1 MLNEI
6 EFARYAEGNNKLLH
20 LVSQERGRLV
30 DFACDLP
37 AVCFISYLF
46 SLFLDSR
53 KRNLFQ
59 RYVLARRFSCLWKFI
74 CRDKRSCFRQA
85 FFHCTCT
92 WPITPEYLFTYDGQ
106 RWLRVW
112 VCVATKEEHVREQCS
127 VYSIRSVLDDASIK
141 RCYFILILDKRFI
154 PLLYI
159 LL

>member
-92 WPITPEYLFTYDGQ
+92 WPITP
-106 RWLRVW
+106 RVF
-112 VCVATKEEHVREQCS
+112 VYIRRSEVATCVSMCRDER
-127 VYSIRSVLDDASIK
+127 RA
-141 RCYFILILDKRFI
+141 RA
-154 PLLYI
+154 
-159 LL
+159 